1 MKLFTRYNRFNIAI
15 TIFIFVAGSI
25 AFYFVLHYVLIRQL
39 DETLRVEQQEV
50 VDFVR
55 LQGKLPSIQN
65 TKTQWITISNATDSL
80 TNNTITSLSVYN
92 PKDEEPETVRQLSF
106 SVSTNGQWF
115 LVRVN
120 KSETET
126 EDLLQLIILV
136 TIGMIALML
145 LSNYLINRKIIGRLW
160 QPFYNTI
167 DQIKNYRVDSH
178 QSLQL
183 SKEPIEEIDLLNE
196 SLSKMTERIHR
207 DYHSLKTFTEN
218 ASHEIQTPLAI
229 IHTKIEALLQDME
242 GNQKNMKQLLVIEEA
257 AMKLSRLHQSLLL
270 LTKLEN
276 RQFPLNENIN
286 LTQIIKSK
294 IEERN
299 DLIEA
304 KLLTIHFDCQEV
316 SLPFHQHLAEMLV
329 SNLLNNCIR
338 YTPES
343 GTINIE
349 LCKEGLFLKNTAT
362 GKTLDKD
369 KLFQRFY
376 REEPSGGGTGLG
388 LSIIREICLAA
399 GFVATYRFIDNQHA
413 FYINFS
419 TDKP

>member
-1 MKLFTRYNRFNIAI
+1 MKLFTRYNRFNTAI

-25 AFYFVLHYVLIRQL
+25 AFYFVLHFVLIRQL

-50 VDFVR
+50 VDFVKSQR
-55 LQGKLPSIQN
+55 KLPALQN
-65 TKTQWITISNATDSL
+65 TRTQWITITPASDSL
-80 TNNTITSLSVYN
+80 TKNTITSLTVYS
-92 PKDEEPETVRQLSF
+92 PKDEEPLTVRQLSF

-136 TIGMIALML
+136 TIGMIALMF

-160 QPFYNTI
+160 QPFYHTI
-167 DQIKNYRVDSH
+167 EQIKNYRVDSH
-178 QSLQL
+178 QPLQL
-183 SKEPIEEIDLLNE
+183 PKVPIEELDLLNE

-229 IHTKIEALLQDME
+229 IRTKIEALLQDME
-242 GNQKNMKQLLVIEEA
+242 GNQKNMQQLLVIEEA

-276 RQFPLNENIN
+276 RQFPLTENIN
-286 LTQIIKSK
+286 LTSIIRSK
-294 IEERN
+294 MEERN

-304 KLLTIHFDCQEV
+304 KKLSILLDCQEIN
-316 SLPFHQHLAEMLV
+316 LPFHHHLAEMLV

-338 YTPES
+338 YTPIS
-343 GTINIE
+343 GTIHIE
-349 LCKEGLFLKNTAT
+349 LNTKGLSFKNTAI
-362 GKTLDKD
+362 GAALEKD

-376 REEPSGGGTGLG
+376 REDPTGGGTGLG

-399 GFVATYRFIDNQHA
+399 EFDVTYRFNDNQHA
-413 FYINFS
+413 FYIQFS
-419 TDKP
+419 A